1 MAGQQIS
8 RWFQKYFPAKYYA
21 DYFLP
26 LVPTPPT
33 PPGPEGTEDE
43 FSPGMYFARKRSD
56 ALCFTDDAEV
66 LQMAVNA
73 LRHCQRK
80 RGRGGRRA
88 ATCPSCN

>member
-26 LVPTPPT
+26 LVPTPPGPT
-33 PPGPEGTEDE
+33 PTPGEEDQ

-56 ALCFTDDAEV
+56 SLCFTDDADV
-66 LQMAVNA
+66 LQMAFNA
-73 LRHCQRK
+73 LRHCQRR
-80 RGRGGRRA
+80 RGGGRRKRE
-88 ATCPSCN
+88 TCPSCN